1 MHPRWIRCSSSHVD
15 LYLELPIFCI
25 LISVSLVILPS
36 FKMSMMRWSGFLT
49 LWVFNWFLWSIFFIT
64 VFLVIRVSFII
75 ITLMIVWATGGT
87 HIIVRVILIIRTWSW
102 PFMSILPL
110 SGLFFIMI
118 RVFFCVIMTW
128 RIHWIIVI
136 LRCMLACMP
145 CSSFSRWFLVSILR
159 SWRRWLGEKFTFTA
173 IFLYLFL
180 FRSKFYFF
188 NLIVRVISLFLMR
201 FEELHLVS
209 ITCSSWLRLW

>member
-15 LYLELPIFCI
+15 FYLQLLIFGI
-25 LISVSLVILPS
+25 LIFVSLFILPS

-49 LWVFNWFLWSIFFIT
+49 LWIFNWFLWSILFIT

-75 ITLMIVWATGGT
+75 ITLMIVWATGGA
-87 HIIVRVILIIRTWSW
+87 HIIVWIILIIRTRSWS
-102 PFMSILPL
+102 FMSILPI

-118 RVFFCVIMTW
+118 RVFFCVIITW

-136 LRCMLACMP
+136 LRCMLACML
-145 CSSFSRWFLVSILR
+145 CNSFSWWFLVSILR
-159 SWRRWLGEKFTFTA
+159 SWRRWLGKKFTFTA
-173 IFLYLFL
+173 NFLYLFL
-180 FRSKFYFF
+180 FRSKFCFF

-201 FEELHLVS
+201 LEELHPVS